1 MAPAARSSLDIA
13 LWFLATAQDFGMR
26 LQPIKLQRLLYFAQV
41 RYADRHGGAKLMPAT
56 FLATELGPLEPTVH
70 HVFESGLTE
79 LGAKPPSREVETLLN
94 EVWRRYGRKG
104 AVELEAIVKAD
115 HAYHKARERGLDS
128 EIELGGFAAAAAPE
142 EKKAPASKKPRPRK
156 KRGEEIPSVVGMM
169 TMDGRR
175 IRKWVPGMNGGAAPP
190 AEVVAEAEAAIDR
203 TAPKARTAADG
214 RPIVKWV
221 PGMRS
226 SDLE

>member
-13 LWFLATAQDFGMR
+13 LWFLTTAQDFGVR
-26 LQPIKLQRLLYFAQV
+26 LQPMKLQRLLYFAQV
-41 RYADRHGGAKLMPAT
+41 RHADRHGGAKLMPAT
-56 FLATELGPLEPTVH
+56 FLATDLGPLEPTVH

-79 LGAKPPSREVETLLN
+79 LAAKPPTREVETLLN

-115 HAYHKARERGLDS
+115 HAYHKARQRGLDS
-128 EIELGGFAAAAAPE
+128 EIELGGIAAAAAE
-142 EKKAPASKKPRPRK
+142 KKKAPARKKVRK
-156 KRGEEIPSVVGMM
+156 REKRGEDVPSVVGMM

-175 IRKWVPGMNGGAAPP
+175 IRKWVPGMKGGAAPP
-190 AEVVAEAEAAIDR
+190 AEAVTGAEIAVDPS
-203 TAPKARTAADG
+203 APKARTTADG
-214 RPIVKWV
+214 RPVVKWV

-226 SDLE
+226 SDL

>member
-13 LWFLATAQDFGMR
+13 LWFLATAQDFGVR

-115 HAYHKARERGLDS
+115 HAYHKALERGLDS
-128 EIELGGFAAAAAPE
+128 EIELGYFAAGAAPE
-142 EKKAPASKKPRPRK
+142 EKKATARKKPRPRK
-156 KRGEEIPSVVGMM
+156 KRGEEVPSVVGMM

-175 IRKWVPGMNGGAAPP
+175 IRKWVPGMKGGAAPP
-190 AEVVAEAEAAIDR
+190 DEVIAEAEVANDQ
-203 TAPKARTAADG
+203 TAPKARTTADG

-221 PGMRS
+221 PGMRGS
-226 SDLE
+226 SLE

>member
-26 LQPIKLQRLLYFAQV
+26 LQPMKLQRLLYFAQV
-41 RYADRHGGAKLMPAT
+41 RYADRHGGARLMPAT

-79 LGAKPPSREVETLLN
+79 LGANPPSREVETLLN

-128 EIELGGFAAAAAPE
+128 EIELGGFATAK
-142 EKKAPASKKPRPRK
+142 EKKAPARKKSRPRK
-156 KRGEEIPSVVGMM
+156 KRGDEMPSVVGMM
-169 TMDGRR
+169 TMGGHR
-175 IRKWVPGMNGGAAPP
+175 IRKWVPGMKGGAAPP
-190 AEVVAEAEAAIDR
+190 TGAETEGTVEG
-203 TAPKARTAADG
+203 TAPEARTTADG

-221 PGMRS
+221 PGMRG
-226 SDLE
+226 SDL